1 MKTAGFLIGVGA
13 VCAMSTAAAQA
24 PAPKKVEI
32 VSVTGCLK
40 EATPDNWTLVNATD
54 PVPSIANA
62 PSPKEIPAVAPVGE
76 NEFKLI
82 GVSEFNMPAHKDHAV
97 IVKGLFIKATP
108 PAMSR
113 VNITS
118 ITEVSASC
126 PPRPAK

>member
-1 MKTAGFLIGVGA
+1 MKTAGFLISVGA

-62 PSPKEIPAVAPVGE
+62 PSPKEISAVAPVGE

-82 GVSEFNMPAHKDHAV
+82 GVSEFNMPAHKERAV